1 MTQPAPARALFLDR
15 DGVIN
20 VDHHYVHRVEDFE
33 FLPGIFELC
42 AVARDAGLQLVVVTN
57 QAGIGRGLYGE
68 AEFQALTQ
76 WMCGRFRAQGIDIAR
91 VYHCP
96 FHPTAGIGDYRRES
110 FDRKPQPGM
119 LLHAR
124 DELGLDLA
132 ASAFLGDQDTD
143 MAAGRAAG
151 VGRLLKLVPGA
162 ADAVE
167 ADMETDVQVVG
178 SLDEATQALR
188 AWLVRPL
195 SGPRSA
201 GG

>member
-1 MTQPAPARALFLDR
+1 MTQPAPPRALFLDR

-20 VDHHYVHRVEDFE
+20 VDHHYVHRIEDFE

-42 AVARDAGLQLVVVTN
+42 ASARDAGLHLVVVTN

-76 WMCGRFRAQGIDIAR
+76 WMCERFRAQGTPIAR

-119 LLHAR
+119 LLRAR
-124 DELGLDLA
+124 DELMLDLA

-162 ADAVE
+162 AAE
-167 ADMETDVQVVG
+167 AQADVQVVG
-178 SLDEATQALR
+178 SLDAAAQALR
-188 AWLVRPL
+188 AWLARPL
-195 SGPRSA
+195 SGA
-201 GG
+201 GSTAG